1 MLKTRFTR
9 GALVLATAAIAP
21 QLHAAEECGSVTI
34 ADMNWAS
41 AEFAAY
47 LDQFILQEGY
57 GCDAELVPGDTVPTT
72 TSMIEK
78 AEPDIAPEL
87 WVNSAREAIDK
98 AAAEGKIAITVNI
111 LKDGGEE
118 GWWVP
123 RYTAEAHNLK
133 TVADVLA
140 KPELFPAPEDDS
152 KGGFVTCPSGWGC
165 EINNRNLFNAFDL
178 EEAGFVMVDPG
189 SAAGLDGS
197 IAKAFEREENWFGY
211 YWAPTAIL
219 GKYDMVKLDFDAE
232 YDADNWNNC
241 IVKETCE
248 NPQKT
253 SWTVSEVRTAV
264 VQSFMDRA
272 PAEVADYL
280 SKRSYHNADL
290 NGVLAWMAEEQA
302 TGEDGALYFL
312 ENHADIWSEWVTEEA
327 AEKIRSAL

>member
-1 MLKTRFTR
+1 MTKTNAL
-9 GALVLATAAIAP
+9 GASLLVAAMTLGSHAN
-21 QLHAAEECGSVTI
+21 AAECGDVTI

-47 LDQFILQEGY
+47 LDQIILREGY

-78 AEPDIAPEL
+78 GEPDIAPEL

-98 AAAEGKIAITVNI
+98 AAAEGKLAITVNI

-123 RYTAEAHNLK
+123 RYTAEKHQLK

-140 KPELFPAPEDDS
+140 KPELFPAPEDKS

-165 EINNRNLFNAFDL
+165 EINNGNLFKAFEL
-178 EEAGFVMVDPG
+178 EQAGFVMVDPG

-197 IAKAFEREENWFGY
+197 IAKAFERGENWFGY

-232 YDADNWNNC
+232 YDADNWDNC
-241 IVKETCE
+241 IVKEGCE

-253 SWTVSEVRTAV
+253 SWTVSEVRTAA
-264 VQSFMDRA
+264 VQSFIDRV
-272 PAEVADYL
+272 PAEVSDYL
-280 SKRSYHNADL
+280 SKRSYHNTAL
-290 NGVLAWMAEEQA
+290 NGILAWMADEQA
-302 TGEDGALYFL
+302 TGEDGALQFL
-312 ENHADIWSEWVTEEA
+312 KEHEDIWTEWVTEEA
-327 AEKIRSAL
+327 AAKIREAL